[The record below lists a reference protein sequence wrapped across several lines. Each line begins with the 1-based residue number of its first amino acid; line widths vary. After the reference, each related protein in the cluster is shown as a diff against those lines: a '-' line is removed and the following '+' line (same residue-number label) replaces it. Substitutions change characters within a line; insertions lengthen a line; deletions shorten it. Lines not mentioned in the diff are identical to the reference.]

1 MFNQKPAL
9 SFINE
14 YNIDLVNMIF
24 RELILKLY
32 LTFDCQIQTQ

>member
-14 YNIDLVNMIF
+14 YNIDLVNMILLEGF
-24 RELILKLY
+24 SELKFKWYPKPNL
-32 LTFDCQIQTQ
+32 